1 MKKNIV
7 SIILLIVITFSIVL
21 SGCVDLFSKDE
32 QNTNPVIIEGRG
44 GFLSIQEA
52 IDAAYDNDTIYVKN
66 GIYFENLLINKSIK
80 LIGEE
85 SNKTIL
91 TYNESINGE
100 NKTELIQIIADNCT
114 IEEFTISLNK
124 NISNSNMIGIKISN
138 SYNIITKNII
148 TNMLQG
154 IVIMNG
160 KNNTISENIISDNNQ
175 YGICLSTASNN
186 KILLNNIQSTKQYG
200 MYVSTGSNN
209 NLIKRNIFSNNGYGI
224 RLKGCDNEIVRNRI
238 INTTQIGLY
247 FCCGAN
253 NNIAYNN
260 SLEKNFQHANDAF
273 SNTWSYY
280 GYGNYWDD
288 YMEKYPNAKQINGFW
303 SIPYDIIGEKNKDG
317 FPHIEPISI

>member
-1 MKKNIV
+1 
-7 SIILLIVITFSIVL
+7 
-21 SGCVDLFSKDE
+21 
-32 QNTNPVIIEGRG
+32 
-44 GFLSIQEA
+44 
-52 IDAAYDNDTIYVKN
+52 
-66 GIYFENLLINKSIK
+66 LINKSIK

-124 NISNSNMIGIKISN
+124 NISHSNMIGIKISN
-138 SYNIITKNII
+138 SYNTITKNII

-175 YGICLSTASNN
+175 YGIYLSTASNN
-186 KILLNNIQSTKQYG
+186 KILSNNIQSTKQYG
-200 MYVSTGSNN
+200 MYVSTRSKNN
-209 NLIKRNIFSNNGYGI
+209 IIKRNIFSNNGYGI
-224 RLKGCDNEIVRNRI
+224 RLRGVSNNEIVRNRI

-247 FCCGAN
+247 ICCGAN
-253 NNIAYNN
+253 NNIVYNN
-260 SLEKNFQHANDAF
+260 SLEKNFQHANDAY

-288 YMEKYPNAKQINGFW
+288 YIEKYPNAKQINGFW
-303 SIPYDIIGEKNKDG
+303 SIPYDIIGGKNKDG
-317 FPHIEPISI
+317 FPYIEPISI